1 MLKLNLE
8 ETSKITVITS
18 LPNVLDA
25 ENAAQF
31 KAEVARILQG
41 KKQVVFDMSTVH
53 FMDSAGCGALIT
65 ALRHVKD
72 DGGVLKLYGA
82 GSQVRRV
89 IELVRMYKIIDI
101 FETKKQAIRS
111 FQS

>member
-1 MLKLNLE
+1 MKLALE
-8 ETSKITVITS
+8 ETSKIAVITA

-25 ENAAQF
+25 ENAAEF
-31 KAEVARILQG
+31 KDEVTRILQG
-41 KKQVVFDMSTVH
+41 KTQVIFDMSTVH

-72 DGGVLKLYGA
+72 DGGVLKLYGVT
-82 GSQVRRV
+82 SQVRRV

-101 FETKKQAIRS
+101 FETKKQAMRS

>member
-1 MLKLNLE
+1 MVKLNLE
-8 ETSKITVITS
+8 ETSGIAVITA
-18 LPNVLDA
+18 LPDVLDA
-25 ENAAQF
+25 GNTAQF
-31 KAEVARILQG
+31 KAELARILEG
-41 KKQVVFDMSTVH
+41 KKQVVIDMSTVH

-72 DGGVLKLYGA
+72 AGGILKLCGA